1 MTTNTT
7 RSLKTLKTIKPAP
20 LHTGQTIAVI
30 SPAGPAED
38 SRLDAGLRELERWGY
53 PVIEG
58 AHARGRHAYL
68 SAHDASR
75 LEDLT
80 QAFANPQVRAILCSR
95 GGYGSGRLLSVLP
108 YRQIARNP
116 KIFVGFSDLT
126 ALNWALYA
134 RAGLITFTGP
144 LVCEIGEGLPELTV
158 RSFLGSVGPVK
169 PPDPLW
175 RGNWQAI
182 RRGRAVGPLF
192 PGCLSLIVT
201 LLGTRYLPNL
211 TGGILL
217 LEDLDEK
224 PYQVDRMLVHLKNAG
239 IFGKIAGIVIGRLTD
254 CWPKINRGQHLEL
267 ADVLLEL
274 TAAHRIP
281 IYAGVPYGHHPER
294 LTLPVGIKVEI
305 SEKGGL
311 RLLEDPLDRR
321 PLRH

>member
-1 MTTNTT
+1 MTTNSA
-7 RSLKTLKTIKPAP
+7 RSPKTLKTIKPAP
-20 LHTGQTIAVI
+20 LRTGQTIAVI

-53 PVIEG
+53 RIKMG
-58 AHARGRHAYL
+58 DHARGRHAYL
-68 SAHDASR
+68 SARDASR
-75 LEDLT
+75 LEDLI
-80 QAFANPQVRAILCSR
+80 QAFADPQVRAILCSR
-95 GGYGSGRLLSVLP
+95 GGYGSGRLLAAVP
-108 YRQIARNP
+108 YQKIARNP

-126 ALNWALYA
+126 AFNWALYA
-134 RAGLITFTGP
+134 RARLISFTGP
-144 LVCEIGEGLPELTV
+144 LVCEIGEGLPELTI
-158 RSFLGSVGPVK
+158 RSFLELVSPAK

-175 RGNWQAI
+175 RGNWQVI

-239 IFGKIAGIVIGRLTD
+239 IFDKIAGIVIGRLTD
-254 CWPKINRGQHLEL
+254 CWPKTNRGQHLEL
-267 ADVLLEL
+267 AEVLLEL
-274 TAAHRIP
+274 TASHRIP
-281 IYAGVPYGHHPER
+281 IYAGIPYGHHPER
-294 LTLPVGIKVEI
+294 LTLPVGVRVEL

-311 RLLEDPLDRR
+311 RLLEDPLNRR
-321 PLRH
+321 TMRP